1 MTDIGGK
8 PEQVVSTDRFY
19 APGAGPESGLFDLHD
34 WLALCDLLRRVR
46 AIPVPQRLVYPV
58 RTYEGIERTVDGA
71 MPPAVV
77 VEGIRLIRPK
87 TMPLFDV
94 AVWID
99 LSPETAGSRAMERN
113 HRQGDSLVEIDLWRT
128 KWIPEG
134 HAYAKVIGPERLAH
148 VVLDAAG
155 ANRAVGRA
163 LGTPS
168 TRLGTARAAASVDWP
183 QTTGEGGAPPGSHTS
198 GRIARLGA
206 PQRDR
211 PDPARSPPWLSK
223 CPPPATRRTS
233 GRCAAP

>member
-1 MTDIGGK
+1 MTPVRARTYGDLRERVTHLVDTMERPPVVGICGHGGAGKSTLAQRLMTDIGGK

-155 ANRAVGRA
+155 V
-163 LGTPS
+163 T
-168 TRLGTARAAASVDWP
+168 
-183 QTTGEGGAPPGSHTS
+183 
-198 GRIARLGA
+198 
-206 PQRDR
+206 
-211 PDPARSPPWLSK
+211 
-223 CPPPATRRTS
+223 
-233 GRCAAP
+233 